1 MNITCAHEG
10 VINLNHTLTCR
21 LCGMMLES
29 LETQIGKTQSRKRA
43 SRMLEE
49 IAVAGGYIASRFSD
63 DFVVYVKPDGALT
76 EEITAKKEGD
86 KEYTIIKKITN
97 QNTYTFIVP

>member
-1 MNITCAHEG
+1 VNNQCPHEG
-10 VINLNHTLTCR
+10 VINISNQLTCR
-21 LCGMMLES
+21 LCGMTLES
-29 LETQIGKTQSRKRA
+29 LESEIGKTQSRKRA

-63 DFVVYVKPDGALT
+63 DFVVYVKPDGNLT

-86 KEYTIIKKITN
+86 KEYTIIKKTTVN
-97 QNTYTFIVP
+97 